1 MISEEEWIQILTDK
15 ENETIEF
22 KTTFKWDVRENR
34 CNRDLPKEVS
44 QTICAFSNSRGG
56 KIFIGITDD
65 GELYGIE
72 DDINN
77 CFNRSI
83 DVLQR
88 DIPQSIKE
96 ILGGAGINFSMEIES
111 YENKNI
117 CVISVQPS
125 EEPVFYENR
134 EFYVRI
140 GTADYKLSA
149 RDTFDYIKTRFQG
162 FKKLNYEIQKTVNPF
177 DDRIIIFIKII
188 RNLMIDYYTGGL
200 SGNFDR
206 SINKRIFLLT
216 KLLNRFDNSY
226 LSEFIR
232 LPSRKPDYQGLS
244 SLFFSCNI
252 DGLKNKIAN
261 QEIQKEDIRRSVFIL
276 SGDLA
281 FKFQDYYESHLND
294 NTYYVKDIHV
304 PFSYD
309 IQSGNEFFK
318 EILYFQNFKEAMA
331 ILREYGIIQFSDEE
345 YEGDSSSTEWKIV
358 DKLRLKD
365 YINQSSINYL
375 LRLIEEHMED

>member
-1 MISEEEWIQILTDK
+1 MISEEEWRQILTDK

-56 KIFIGITDD
+56 KIHIGITDD
-65 GELYGIE
+65 GEIYGLE
-72 DDINN
+72 DDIRH

-83 DVLQR
+83 DVLQME
-88 DIPQSIKE
+88 IPKSIKE
-96 ILGGAGINFSMEIES
+96 ILGGGGINFTMDIIS
-111 YENKNI
+111 YENKKI
-117 CVISVQPS
+117 CVITVLPS

-134 EFYVRI
+134 EFYVRK
-140 GTADYKLSA
+140 GTADYKLSTKDA
-149 RDTFDYIKTRFQG
+149 YEYIKSRYQG
-162 FKKLNYEIQKTVNPF
+162 FKKLNYEIPKAVDPF

-200 SGNFDR
+200 SGIFDR
-206 SINKRIFLLT
+206 SINKRIFLVT

-244 SLFFSCNI
+244 SYFFDCNI
-252 DGLKNKIAN
+252 DGLKNKLRN

-281 FKFQDYYESHLND
+281 LKFQDYHGSHLD
-294 NTYYVKDIHV
+294 DEFYHVKDIHG

-309 IQSGNEFFK
+309 IQSENEFFK
-318 EILYFQNFKEAMA
+318 ETLYLPNFKEAMA

-345 YEGDSSSTEWKIV
+345 YENDSSPTEWKIL
-358 DKLRLKD
+358 DKLRLKE
-365 YINQSSINYL
+365 YITHSSINYL
-375 LRLIEEHMED
+375 LRLII